1 MENML
6 NIAPSPHVHGKK
18 TTQSLMLD
26 VVIALIPAWL
36 VGLYFFGLGALIV
49 TLISV
54 GTCVLVEWLMTRF
67 IFKTPSTIH
76 DGSAILTGLLLALNV
91 PSNIPWWI
99 ILIGGIVA
107 IAMGKMS
114 FGGLGNNIFNPALF
128 ARAFLLV
135 SFPVQMTSWPVPTP
149 FSTAYTDAAT
159 GATPLSML
167 KTAAK
172 GETPLSSL
180 VDAIPSTMDMLFGHM
195 GGSIGEV
202 SAIALLIGFVY
213 LLFRHVITWHIPVSI
228 FATVIVLAGILHL
241 VSPEQYACPWAH
253 LLSGGL
259 MLGAIYMATD
269 YVTSPMSKKGMMLY
283 GLGIGILTVVIRTWG
298 AYPEGVSFAILI
310 MNAVVPLI
318 NRYIKPV
325 KFGQVKVEKA
335 EK

>member
-49 TLISV
+49 TILSV
-54 GTCVLVEWLMTRF
+54 GTCVLVEWLMARF
-67 IFKTPSTIH
+67 IFKVPTTIQ
-76 DGSAILTGLLLALNV
+76 DGSAVLTGLLLAMNV

-99 ILIGGIVA
+99 LLIGGFVA

-135 SFPVQMTSWPVPTP
+135 SFPVQMTTWPVPSP
-149 FSTAYTDAAT
+149 MSMAYMDAAT
-159 GATPLSML
+159 GATPLAFL
-167 KTAAK
+167 KGAAK
-172 GETPLSSL
+172 GGLPLS
-180 VDAIPSTMDMLFGHM
+180 DAMGHLPSSADMLVGQM
-195 GGSIGEV
+195 GGSLGEV
-202 SAIALLIGFVY
+202 SALALLLGFGY
-213 LLFRHVITWHIPVSI
+213 LLIRHVITWHIPVAI
-228 FATVIVLAGILHL
+228 FVTVAVLAGILNL
-241 VSPEQYACPWAH
+241 ASPEQYAAPVTH

-269 YVTSPMSKKGMMLY
+269 YVTSPMSKKGMLLY
-283 GLGIGILTVVIRTWG
+283 GLGIGVLTVVIRTWG

-310 MNAVVPLI
+310 MNAFVPLI

-325 KFGQVKVEKA
+325 KFGHVKGGK
-335 EK
+335 